1 MTAKELIGLIPEEIF
16 EELSAETKVDTQ
28 VKKLSGE
35 VIFKLI
41 LFSMLNT
48 SKPSLR
54 VMEAFL
60 QSAQFKSFTGYDIL
74 EGKYNSIRDRICTI
88 NADYFAKLFEQIF
101 LIYKGTERRKGF
113 IQNR

>member
-54 VMEAFL
+54 VMEALF
-60 QSAQFKSFTGYDIL
+60 SA
-74 EGKYNSIRDRICTI
+74 E
-88 NADYFAKLFEQIF
+88 
-101 LIYKGTERRKGF
+101 
-113 IQNR
+113 

>member
-1 MTAKELIGLIPEEIF
+1 MTAKEIIGLIPEGIF
-16 EELSAETKVDTQ
+16 EELSAETKVDAQ

-54 VMEAFL
+54 VIETFL
-60 QSAQFKSFTGYDIL
+60 QSAQFKSFTG
-74 EGKYNSIRDRICTI
+74 
-88 NADYFAKLFEQIF
+88 
-101 LIYKGTERRKGF
+101 
-113 IQNR
+113 

>member
-48 SKPSLR
+48 SKPSFLLR
-54 VMEAFL
+54 RVRF
-60 QSAQFKSFTGYDIL
+60 SAASAR
-74 EGKYNSIRDRICTI
+74 E
-88 NADYFAKLFEQIF
+88 
-101 LIYKGTERRKGF
+101 
-113 IQNR
+113 